1 MYWHE
6 GRLLYA
12 VTYFSVSD
20 LIAGQFN
27 PNQLGG
33 AIDTSISSGYHLTKI
48 LHLQLLELLTSMPST
63 AETQLIIGSIASFLA
78 IAACGLCVRGT
89 LQQIGFARETA
100 NWSVVAFFLMPCIPY
115 LAGKLLAEV
124 TALLPAFAAL
134 WLWSQCLKT
143 GLRESFVKALSVSV
157 LVTITAL
164 ARLDIIIAHVGFVAA
179 TVYAARA
186 GTRTHLLRLHCLVC
200 GAAGLLYIGVIA
212 GSSGSFSSITAYF
225 SNFLS
230 LHPKSLPMSVFGL
243 ASFGGLMWVFAIAG
257 LFTKTEL
264 KFPVLIWLLICLVP
278 IAGIVSNY
286 MIEPRYLIASAMPFA
301 ALAGISLERFFSAL
315 RSGLARNT
323 TIVLIALIAPANALP
338 VALMPYEIDRKSILE
353 VADTYAGADAD
364 SALLVSWSYTD
375 FRSWYGDRY
384 ITSNEALAEIERRES
399 IYYLGW
405 GVYPPVETLQLWARY
420 FGLDSV
426 GDQIARL
433 PFLVHEQQSWLWA
446 SDRHELKPTASHGRY
461 NVYEVLTN
469 DP

>member
-1 MYWHE
+1 MAPVKTKSVKASYVFAAFCGACVITWGALDGRMYWHE

-375 FRSWYGDRY
+375 FFISCVMR
-384 ITSNEALAEIERRES
+384 ALMPTFLMCIRRAAIRGIS
-399 IYYLGW
+399 VRNGIVDCALGT
-405 GVYPPVETLQLWARY
+405 VTVT
-420 FGLDSV
+420 
-426 GDQIARL
+426 
-433 PFLVHEQQSWLWA
+433 
-446 SDRHELKPTASHGRY
+446 
-461 NVYEVLTN
+461 
-469 DP
+469 